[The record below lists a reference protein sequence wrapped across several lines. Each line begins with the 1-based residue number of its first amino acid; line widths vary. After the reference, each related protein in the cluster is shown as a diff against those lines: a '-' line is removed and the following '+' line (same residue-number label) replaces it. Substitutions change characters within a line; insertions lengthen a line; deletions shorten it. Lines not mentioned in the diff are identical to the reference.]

1 MKDNDSYVLDME
13 ISPQDLDVEW
23 LEQPN
28 LMMKYTKKL
37 AELREK
43 RDLIKEEVEL
53 TRAQL
58 DREIRES
65 PGEFGLDKINNDVV
79 ANTILTIE
87 DFQTLSKKLIRA
99 NYEVNVMAGIVQA
112 VEQRKQALENLVR
125 LHGQQYFAGPT
136 VPRNLKEELENRHQA
151 VNRGIS
157 EKLKRNK

>member
-1 MKDNDSYVLDME
+1 MSEDSYVLDME

-23 LEQPN
+23 LEQPK

-43 RDLIKEEVEL
+43 RDLVKEEMEL
-53 TRAQL
+53 TRAEL

-65 PGEFGLDKINNDVV
+65 PEEFGLEKINNDVV
-79 ANTILTIE
+79 ANTILTVE
-87 DFQTLSKKLIRA
+87 DYQKVSKKLIRA
-99 NYEVNVMAGIVQA
+99 NYEVNVMSGIVQA

-136 VPRNLKEELENRHQA
+136 VPRNLKEELENRHEA
-151 VNRGIS
+151 VKKGIAN
-157 EKLKRNK
+157 KLKRRT

>member
-1 MKDNDSYVLDME
+1 MSEYVLDME

-23 LEQPN
+23 LEQPK

-43 RDLIKEEVEL
+43 RDLIKEELDL
-53 TRAQL
+53 TKAEL

-65 PGEFGLDKINNDVV
+65 PADFKLEKINNDVV
-79 ANTILTIE
+79 ANTILTVE
-87 DFQTLSKKLIRA
+87 DYQKGSRKLIRA
-99 NYEVNVMAGIVQA
+99 NYEVNVMMGIVQA

-136 VPRNLKEELENRHQA
+136 VPRDLKEEMENRHKS
-151 VNRGIS
+151 VNKGIAQ
-157 EKLKRNK
+157 KLTRRKT